1 MSTSTRSLPTP
12 LRSTLGDKWAAA
24 LISAALGLA
33 AWWLVTVVFPRGLF
47 PGPIETVNAS
57 AELLASGIVWTH
69 MEATFFRTFLGFI
82 GAFFVGGALGVA
94 MGINNFGE
102 NFSTPIIIIALSVP
116 GIAWAAITTII
127 FGFGVAAPVVA
138 TAVTVFPYISLRIW
152 KGVEDIDPNLI
163 RMSRSFDISKTRLLR
178 RMILPSIAP
187 ALFTA
192 VRFGLAIS
200 WKIET
205 QAEIFA
211 SNSGVG
217 YRAIE
222 AFSRYQYDTAMA
234 WAAVFVVIVFLLE
247 MAVLRPLERKVFA
260 YRKEADFGVL

>member
-1 MSTSTRSLPTP
+1 MATSSRTFRAP
-12 LRSTLGDKWAAA
+12 LRSAVGDAWAARIIGVVA
-24 LISAALGLA
+24 GLA
-33 AWWLVTVVFPRGLF
+33 AWWLVTVIFPRGLF
-47 PGPIETVNAS
+47 PGPMETVNAS
-57 AELLASGIVWTH
+57 WELVASGVVWPH
-69 MEATFFRTFLGFI
+69 MQATFFRTFLGFV
-82 GAFFVGGALGVA
+82 GAFLVGTAIGIV

-102 NFSTPIIIIALSVP
+102 HFSTPIIIIALSIP

-127 FGFGVAAPVVA
+127 FGFGITAPVLA

-163 RMSRSFDISKTRLLR
+163 RMSRSFDISRRRLLR
-178 RMILPSIAP
+178 RTILPSVAP

-211 SNSGVG
+211 SNTGVG

-222 AFSRYQYDTAMA
+222 AFSRYQYDSAMA
-234 WAAVFVVIVFLLE
+234 WAAVFVVVVFALE
-247 MAVLRPLERKVFA
+247 MGILRPLEQKVFA

>member
-1 MSTSTRSLPTP
+1 MSTSSRSFPIP
-12 LRSTLGDKWAAA
+12 LRSTIDDKWVAA
-24 LISAALGLA
+24 IVSAALGLA
-33 AWWLVTVVFPRGLF
+33 AWWLVTLVFPRGLF

-57 AELLASGIVWTH
+57 VELLASGVVWTH

-102 NFSTPIIIIALSVP
+102 HFSTPIIVIALSVP

-127 FGFGVAAPVVA
+127 FGFGVAAPVIA
-138 TAVTVFPYISLRIW
+138 TAVTAFPYISLRIW
-152 KGVEDIDPNLI
+152 KGVEDIEPNLI
-163 RMSRSFDISKTRLLR
+163 KMSRSFGISRTRLLR
-178 RMILPSIAP
+178 RMILPSVAP

-217 YRAIE
+217 HRAIE

-234 WAAVFVVIVFLLE
+234 WAAVFVVVVFLLE
-247 MAVLRPLERKVFA
+247 MAILRPLERKVFA
-260 YRKEADFGVL
+260 YRQEADFGVL

>member
-1 MSTSTRSLPTP
+1 MATSSRSSRIPF
-12 LRSTLGDKWAAA
+12 RSTIGDAWAARIIG
-24 LISAALGLA
+24 LVGGLA
-33 AWWLVTVVFPRGLF
+33 AWYLVTIVFPRGLF
-47 PGPIETVNAS
+47 PGPMETVTAS
-57 AELLASGIVWTH
+57 VELLASGVVWTH

-82 GAFFVGGALGVA
+82 GAFFVGAAIGIA

-102 NFSTPIIIIALSVP
+102 QFSTPIIIIALSIP

-127 FGFGVAAPVVA
+127 FGFGIAAPVVA

-152 KGVEDIDPNLI
+152 KGVEDIDPTLI
-163 RMSRSFDISKTRLLR
+163 RMSRSFDISRGRLLR

-234 WAAVFVVIVFLLE
+234 WAVVFVVIVFALE
-247 MAVLRPLERKVFA
+247 MLVLRPLERKVFA
-260 YRKEADFGVL
+260 YRKEADFSVL

>member
-1 MSTSTRSLPTP
+1 MATSSRSVPIP
-12 LRSTLGDKWAAA
+12 FRSSLGDKWAARIIGIVA
-24 LISAALGLA
+24 GLA
-33 AWWLVTVVFPRGLF
+33 IWFLVTAIFPNGLF
-47 PGPIETVNAS
+47 PGPMETVDAS
-57 AELLASGIVWTH
+57 VELLASGVVWTH
-69 MEATFFRTFLGFI
+69 IEATFFRTFLGFI
-82 GAFFVGGALGVA
+82 GAFFVGAAIGIG
-94 MGINNFGE
+94 MGLNNFGE
-102 NFSTPIIIIALSVP
+102 HFSTPIIVIALSIP

-127 FGFGVAAPVVA
+127 FGFGIAAPVVA

-152 KGVEDIDPNLI
+152 KGVEDIDPTLI
-163 RMSRSFDISKTRLLR
+163 RMSRSFDISKRRLLR

-211 SNSGVG
+211 SNTGVG
-217 YRAIE
+217 FRAIE

-234 WAAVFVVIVFLLE
+234 WAVVFVVIVFGLE
-247 MAVLRPLERKVFA
+247 MLILRPLERRVFS
-260 YRKEADFGVL
+260 YRKEADFSVL

>member
-1 MSTSTRSLPTP
+1 MATRSNSFRNPI
-12 LRSTLGDKWAAA
+12 RVAVGDKWAAR
-24 LISAALGLA
+24 IIGVGLGVL
-33 AWWLVTVVFPRGLF
+33 AWWLVTAIFPRGLF
-47 PGPIETVNAS
+47 PGPLETVYAS
-57 AELLASGIVWTH
+57 QELIASGIVYTH
-69 MEATFFRTFLGFI
+69 MEATFSRTFAGFI
-82 GAFFVGGALGVA
+82 GAFLVGAAIGIV

-102 NFSTPIIIIALSVP
+102 HFSTPVIIIALSVP

-127 FGFGVAAPVVA
+127 FGFGAIAPIVA

-152 KGVEDIDPNLI
+152 KGVEDIDPTLI
-163 RMSRSFDISKTRLLR
+163 RMSRSFDISRLRLLR
-178 RMILPSIAP
+178 RMILPSVAP

-234 WAAVFVVIVFLLE
+234 WAVVFVVIVFILE
-247 MAVLRPLERKVFA
+247 MAILRPLERKVFA
-260 YRKEADFGVL
+260 YRQEADFDVL